1 MRRSRISRSRRLP
14 PGRARRWKRPGSLR
28 PRAWTSLR
36 PLPRRRLARCPG
48 PAIAVTPEPLEP
60 VIRRSPAMADHG
72 TVEYATATGNDY
84 PAHEQTYESF
94 VKYAFDGSI
103 HVINLLL
110 GLTVGGVLGHWFMAI
125 PVFLLAIIGLIAA
138 LGSGSKTP
146 SYVAFALSF
155 LI

>member
-36 PLPRRRLARCPG
+36 PLPRRRLARCSG

-60 VIRRSPAMADHG
+60 VIRRSHAMADHG

-84 PAHEQTYESF
+84 PAHAQTYQNF
-94 VKYAFDGSI
+94 LHFTITGCF
-103 HVINLLL
+103 HVINILF
-110 GLTVGGVLGHWFMAI
+110 GLVDGGDPG
-125 PVFLLAIIGLIAA
+125 
-138 LGSGSKTP
+138 
-146 SYVAFALSF
+146 
-155 LI
+155 